1 MPGLGEREYP
11 TLQTQGLPQAEPGTP
26 AALQRSFSARS
37 DRTVDMSMDMSHDD
51 MTFAGLSDCDEVEA
65 VQPASGAPGAAQA
78 ARHGRR
84 AGRPAAEELAEET
97 LDLSAS
103 FDQLD
108 TSQLDMEEPVRR
120 STRPGAALQ
129 QLALDEVQANDEYG
143 EDDFLEESLAS
154 IPSPP
159 VSRGASLNTSASA
172 AARAPAAAAPARA
185 LEDPL
190 ETSFGSVGSKK
201 SLREMQQSI
210 SGRQERQE
218 RPEQRERERA
228 QPRPAPAPAP
238 ERVAPEAAGPSGD
251 AQVARLAAELRET
264 KQRLAS
270 AEAAGGE
277 LRRERDDLQAR
288 LGAA

>member
-1 MPGLGEREYP
+1 MPAPAAAPSAAAGEREYLH
-11 TLQTQGLPQAEPGTP
+11 LQTTGLPPADLGTP

-65 VQPASGAPGAAQA
+65 VQPASGAPVAQA
-78 ARHGRR
+78 IRHGRR

-159 VSRGASLNTSASA
+159 VSRGASLNTGASASA
-172 AARAPAAAAPARA
+172 RAAP
-185 LEDPL
+185 P
-190 ETSFGSVGSKK
+190 
-201 SLREMQQSI
+201 
-210 SGRQERQE
+210 
-218 RPEQRERERA
+218 
-228 QPRPAPAPAP
+228 PA
-238 ERVAPEAAGPSGD
+238 
-251 AQVARLAAELRET
+251 
-264 KQRLAS
+264 
-270 AEAAGGE
+270 
-277 LRRERDDLQAR
+277 
-288 LGAA
+288 